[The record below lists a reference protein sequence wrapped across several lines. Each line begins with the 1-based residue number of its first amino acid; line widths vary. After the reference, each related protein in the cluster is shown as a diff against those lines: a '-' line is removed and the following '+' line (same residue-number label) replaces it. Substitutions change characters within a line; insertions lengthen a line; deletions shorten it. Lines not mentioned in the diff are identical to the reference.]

1 MTTLRPNEIKAY
13 YSCHLFSS
21 FGSAQTSS
29 EHLGTFSPKFGSLW
43 KVRNL
48 RRWPGG
54 GRDVSGNPSH
64 NKVKPHALD
73 SEKVG
78 RYNIGT

>member
-1 MTTLRPNEIKAY
+1 MTLRPNEIKAY

-29 EHLGTFSPKFGSLW
+29 EHLGTFSAKFENVFGKS
-43 KVRNL
+43 KIF
-48 RRWPGG
+48 GG
-54 GRDVSGNPSH
+54 CRDVSGNPSH
-64 NKVKPHALD
+64 NKVKPHALH

-78 RYNIGT
+78 SYNIRT